1 MASTDPWFEF
11 ELIRHNVKYNTVDR
25 LKQMLIGLNDECG
38 VYLPKTGKKQEII
51 DRILSTLDA
60 WKQQNQTDKWAKART
75 IIQQVRSHGQY
86 TPARTASTSAAASSS
101 GPASGAHAM
110 HNTYNGAPAY
120 PYGNGVAP
128 RYDTYAPARK
138 PSGSLNQLPS
148 SSHSAPSKLAAGKPG
163 LRFKE
168 SPFLSIEQAVSSVV
182 ECPESNSSTDRR
194 QQTVVFTLTNDQL
207 AKLKSASP
215 KYQLRLFCTSSTFYS
230 PNPTFRSTTSP
241 ALVEFP
247 PTCEV
252 RVNNVQLSVNLK
264 GLKKKPGTAPP
275 PDLGKYIRLNTTSN
289 KVEMVYVNSQT
300 PVQSKKFYLVVHLVR
315 TTSVDHLV
323 NQLKQTSYTTA
334 ADIKARMKASI
345 NDDDD
350 IIAGPQKMSLKCPL
364 SFMRVATPCRSSK
377 CVHPQCFD
385 ATSWFSVM
393 EQTTTWLC
401 PVCERV
407 LDTKDLIIDGYFD
420 EIVKSCPESVED
432 VFVEADGEWHTT
444 DNKYG
449 SAEWKAQ
456 HPPVKPATAPRKPVS
471 RTRTPPSQCNGK
483 TNGKGKADLSILILD
498 SDDEEENR
506 VKREL
511 SPSFGNASSSS
522 LAPSLPPRSQS
533 VQDTVIDLTLDSDEE
548 EDVAPPR
555 HVGKRKASDAPSPT
569 EPIWKKSRPIIPVES
584 DRAGGSSSALSARNS
599 DYPPARP
606 AIDAPAVRYTMHSNA
621 NPPGPLYPTAG
632 VNTTYANGYPEPEG
646 LWSSRVN
653 GNTRW

>member
-1 MASTDPWFEF
+1 M
-11 ELIRHNVKYNTVDR
+11 
-25 LKQMLIGLNDECG
+25 
-38 VYLPKTGKKQEII
+38 
-51 DRILSTLDA
+51 
-60 WKQQNQTDKWAKART
+60 
-75 IIQQVRSHGQY
+75 
-86 TPARTASTSAAASSS
+86 
-101 GPASGAHAM
+101 
-110 HNTYNGAPAY
+110 
-120 PYGNGVAP
+120 
-128 RYDTYAPARK
+128 
-138 PSGSLNQLPS
+138 
-148 SSHSAPSKLAAGKPG
+148 
-163 LRFKE
+163 
-168 SPFLSIEQAVSSVV
+168 
-182 ECPESNSSTDRR
+182 
-194 QQTVVFTLTNDQL
+194 
-207 AKLKSASP
+207 
-215 KYQLRLFCTSSTFYS
+215 
-230 PNPTFRSTTSP
+230 
-241 ALVEFP
+241 
-247 PTCEV
+247 
-252 RVNNVQLSVNLK
+252 
-264 GLKKKPGTAPP
+264 
-275 PDLGKYIRLNTTSN
+275 
-289 KVEMVYVNSQT
+289 
-300 PVQSKKFYLVVHLVR
+300 
-315 TTSVDHLV
+315 
-323 NQLKQTSYTTA
+323 
-334 ADIKARMKASI
+334 
-345 NDDDD
+345 
-350 IIAGPQKMSLKCPL
+350 
-364 SFMRVATPCRSSK
+364 
-377 CVHPQCFD
+377 
-385 ATSWFSVM
+385 
-393 EQTTTWLC
+393 
-401 PVCERV
+401 
-407 LDTKDLIIDGYFD
+407 
-420 EIVKSCPESVED
+420 KSCPESVED